1 MAKYDLKIV
10 LSILRSYFAILDQFS
25 ALKFKILTHVSTDD
39 QLAGQSVVINCI
51 ARFKPNSIT
60 LVGSELV
67 RSWIELKFGLSS
79 SLLAEN

>member
-1 MAKYDLKIV
+1 MAKYDLKIDKT
-10 LSILRSYFAILDQFS
+10 ICILDQFS
-25 ALKFKILTHVSTDD
+25 ALKFIILTHVSTDD

-67 RSWIELKFGLSS
+67 RS
-79 SLLAEN
+79 